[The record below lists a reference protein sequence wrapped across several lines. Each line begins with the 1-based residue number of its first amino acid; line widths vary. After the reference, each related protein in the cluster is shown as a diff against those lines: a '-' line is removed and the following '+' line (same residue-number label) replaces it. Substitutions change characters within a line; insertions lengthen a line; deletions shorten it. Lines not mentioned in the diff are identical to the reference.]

1 MAIITGSEVLA
12 RALKAQGADTFFYI
26 MGGPMIETEAELLRL
41 GVRGIDTRH
50 EQAAAMEAHAWTRL
64 SRRPGV
70 CMGASGPGT
79 TNLLTGVANAWAD
92 ACPLVA
98 VGGSSPRVQFGME
111 AFQEMDQVAVFRPVT
126 KWAERVYDTRRIPE
140 MVDMAFRQ
148 ATAGRPGPV
157 YLDLPG
163 DVVHEKIE
171 ESSLTYPGPWKP
183 SPRSLGDPAAIREA
197 VALLAR
203 AERPLIIAGS
213 GVLWSEGAAALQA
226 FVEATGVPFYTT
238 PISRGLIP
246 EDHHLAFLNARVRA
260 FSEADVLFVVGTRF
274 NYIIQF
280 GRPPRFASDLK
291 VIQIDVDA
299 GRLGGNRPVEVPVV
313 GDAKAVL
320 EQLTA
325 EAAGKVDPGRFR
337 GWISKLRV
345 LDAEKQAEMD
355 KAMSTE
361 QVPIH
366 PLRLC
371 KEVRDFLRRDAILV
385 VDGQEILNFGRQSIP
400 TYMPGHR
407 LNSGSFGC
415 MGVGLPF
422 AVGAKVARPDAQVV
436 ALHGDGSYG
445 INAMEIDT
453 AVRHNIPVM
462 VVISNNGG
470 WTADPQQ
477 DKPGRNL
484 GYTHYERV
492 AKELGAHGEFV
503 EKPND
508 IRPALERAWAS
519 GKPSVV
525 NVITD
530 FKARATT
537 VRFSAYTT

>member
-1 MAIITGSEVLA
+1 MLT
-12 RALKAQGADTFFYI
+12 RA
-26 MGGPMIETEAELLRL
+26 
-41 GVRGIDTRH
+41 
-50 EQAAAMEAHAWTRL
+50 
-64 SRRPGV
+64 
-70 CMGASGPGT
+70 
-79 TNLLTGVANAWAD
+79 
-92 ACPLVA
+92 PLVA
-98 VGGSSPRVQFGME
+98 IGGSSAAIQFGME

-126 KWAERVYDTRRIPE
+126 KWAERVLRRQAHPRHGGT
-140 MVDMAFRQ
+140 AFRQ

-163 DVVHEKIE
+163 DVLGEKIE
-171 ESSLTYPGPWKP
+171 EASVTYSAPWKP
-183 SPRSLGDPAAIREA
+183 SPRSLGDPAAIQRGH
-197 VALLAR
+197 R
-203 AERPLIIAGS
+203 AAGA
-213 GVLWSEGAAALQA
+213 GAAAAHHRRQRRVVVRRRGGA
-226 FVEATGVPFYTT
+226 AGVRRGHRRALLYDADLAGPHSRRTITWPFST
-238 PISRGLIP
+238 PGCAPSRRPIC
-246 EDHHLAFLNARVRA
+246 
-260 FSEADVLFVVGTRF
+260 SSWSGTRF

-280 GRPPRFASDLK
+280 GRPPRFATDLK
-291 VIQIDVDA
+291 VVQVDVDA
-299 GRLGGNRPVEVPVV
+299 ARLGGNRPVEVPVV
-313 GDAKAVL
+313 GDARAVL

-325 EAAGKVDPGRFR
+325 EAAGKVDPARFR
-337 GWISKLRV
+337 GWVSKLRV

-422 AVGAKVARPDAQVV
+422 AIGAKVARPDTQVV
-436 ALHGDGSYG
+436 ALHGDGSFG

-477 DKPGRNL
+477 NKPGRNL
-484 GYTHYERV
+484 GYTRYDRV

-519 GKPSVV
+519 GKPAVV

-530 FKARATT
+530 FRFARHT
-537 VRFSAYTT
+537 VRFSAYTTLIDMGGLERAPQAPQRSARPGEPGAPLGLTRAVGGSEAPPIPHARGPGRPGRSSGLLGGQLRLGSRSRRGRGQRLVEPRLTAR